1 MKNEIKCCALIMG
14 LLVAAAAIPAQ
25 GQGTIGVKVNP
36 GTVRKKAQSSPP
48 STAAETSSIGNQTK
62 MATPAGSVSWAEQ
75 LDVDGNGQV
84 DRATLAWDAKDKV
97 LFSNTSGTFTC
108 NNGATGSGELL
119 IAVNGAGNLRNR
131 PVGSG
136 FWVAALNK
144 GQCGAQT
151 DSLWG
156 CKFDASGNSTAC
168 GIAQLDEA
176 NDDLII
182 VTAQPGS

>member
-1 MKNEIKCCALIMG
+1 MNTKIECCALIMG
-14 LLVAAAAIPAQ
+14 LLVAITVIPAQ
-25 GQGTIGVKVNP
+25 GQGATGVKVNP
-36 GTVRKKAQSSPP
+36 SAMQKKAQAPPP
-48 STAAETSSIGNQTK
+48 SIAAGTSSIGNQTK
-62 MATPAGSVSWAEQ
+62 MATPAGSVSWVEQ
-75 LDVDGNGQV
+75 LDVDGNGQA
-84 DRATLAWDAKDKV
+84 DQATLAWDAKDKV

-108 NNGATGSGELL
+108 NNGASGSGELL
-119 IAVNGAGNLRNR
+119 IAVNGTGNPRNR

-156 CKFDASGNSTAC
+156 CKFNASGNSTAC

-176 NDDLII
+176 NDDLVI